1 MVSFKQIEALIW
13 VARLGTFERA
23 ADRLNVTQS
32 TISKRVYELE
42 QIVGVDLFDRN
53 GHVNKLTVNG
63 EKLLALG
70 ENMLLLQA
78 QAMDLNAST
87 DMPAKKLRIG
97 VTELTAMTWLP
108 KLIFALREHFP
119 KVKFEPN
126 VAMTNDLHRG
136 LLAGDYDIVITPE
149 ISKISGTIAIRLADV
164 ENVWAASPTLFPS
177 TDILTYADLAK
188 FTLITQGSRSG
199 AGILV
204 SAWLRAR
211 GIELPNQIQCDNL
224 IALLGLTVAG
234 LGVSY
239 IPIHCQRALIRSRKL
254 KVIELDVPLPLLP
267 YSAYFCDDRPAA
279 FILEVIELAKKI
291 QNYHKLFA

>member
-1 MVSFKQIEALIW
+1 MVSFKQIEALVW

-42 QIVGVDLFDRN
+42 QIVRVELFDRN
-53 GHVNKLTVNG
+53 GHVNKLTING

-70 ENMLLLQA
+70 ENILLLQA
-78 QAMDLNAST
+78 QAMDLKAST

-108 KLIFALREHFP
+108 RLIFALKEHFP
-119 KVKFEPN
+119 KVTFEPN
-126 VAMTNDLHRG
+126 VAMTNDLHQG

-149 ISKISGTIAIRLADV
+149 TSKISGTKAIRLADV
-164 ENVWAASPTLFPS
+164 ENVWAASPSLFPS
-177 TDILTYADLAK
+177 TDVLTYAELAK

-199 AGILV
+199 AGVLV
-204 SAWLRAR
+204 SAWLRAQ

-239 IPIHCQRALIRSRKL
+239 IPLHCQWSLIRSRKL
-254 KVIELDVPLPLLP
+254 KIIKLDMPLPLLP
-267 YSAYFCDDRPAA
+267 YSAYFCEDRPTA

-291 QNYHKLFA
+291 QNYKKLFA